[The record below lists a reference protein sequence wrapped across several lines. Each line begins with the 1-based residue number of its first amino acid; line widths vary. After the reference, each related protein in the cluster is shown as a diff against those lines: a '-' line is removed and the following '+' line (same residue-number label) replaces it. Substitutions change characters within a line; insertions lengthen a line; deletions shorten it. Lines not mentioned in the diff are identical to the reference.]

1 MKKFLIIM
9 LLSMNLVKA
18 MDMPM
23 ADGQATNNTSNITKE
38 LVYAQPED
46 VIQNVTEVIAEHP
59 ETQGRS
65 SAQGQEAAENN
76 RPFSRV
82 SNFSDPSRFIEIK
95 VDLEV
100 AANEIDFWAR
110 QMSEH
115 ALFAHLGL
123 EDPALKQTA
132 LETHQALENFRA
144 KFNQNPNDID
154 HMNSLL
160 PLLKAEREFQ
170 VGGLKAIE
178 SGKWIGW
185 IFPLF
190 LNHITLELDYLVDKL
205 NGIKYTPKE
214 EVLFWNRINSEH
226 AAFAAHLLDPSER
239 ELFLKAD
246 KMSVKFDKI
255 PKSEKEMM
263 IRLSLKASKELD
275 KFNKTA
281 QAAGKTVKSIIH
293 PVLLAHVIREGER
306 SIETLTNLGLHKEAN
321 KFAQQYEAQVYEYSL
336 VD

>member
-1 MKKFLIIM
+1 MKKFLILM
-9 LLSMNLVKA
+9 LLSINSLKA
-18 MDMPM
+18 VDTPIK
-23 ADGQATNNTSNITKE
+23 DTRDITKK
-38 LVYAQPED
+38 LVYAQPEN
-46 VIQNVTEVIAEHP
+46 VVQNVTEVIAEHP
-59 ETQGRS
+59 ATEGS
-65 SAQGQEAAENN
+65 STAQGQEASENN
-76 RPFSRV
+76 KPFSRV
-82 SNFSDPSRFIEIK
+82 SNFSDPSRFKQIK
-95 VDLEV
+95 VAPEV

-123 EDPALKQTA
+123 EDPSLKQTA
-132 LETHQALENFRA
+132 LETHQALEDFRS
-144 KFNQNPNDID
+144 KFNQDPNDID
-154 HMNSLL
+154 HMNTLL

-170 VGGLKAIE
+170 VAGLKAIE

-190 LNHITLELDYLVDKL
+190 LNHVTLELDYLVDKL

-214 EVLFWNRINSEH
+214 EVIFWNRINSEH

-246 KMSVKFDKI
+246 EMSVKFDKI

-281 QAAGKTVKSIIH
+281 QAAGKTVQSIIH

-321 KFAQQYEAQVYEYSL
+321 KFAKQYETQVSEYTII
-336 VD
+336 D